1 MGNNCDLLIKMDI
14 LNPALNIYTP
24 VLGVGRPA
32 GNCSC
37 PESTRCFDQCLIPF
51 GGCRFGFCSCRVVST
66 LATAVGAELL
76 LRFWGPRSKLISSSW
91 SNTFIMGIYPNVSA
105 RIYIVMSHPY
115 KLISTFFRLAALES
129 GQSNDR
135 LPQCL
140 LILINSLRSN
150 GAHMCQ

>member
-1 MGNNCDLLIKMDI
+1 MPILRLDHQDGYIKSCFKYLYACARCKQASGELFLPGIDS
-14 LNPALNIYTP
+14 LFWP
-24 VLGVGRPA
+24 VSDTVRRVPI
-32 GNCSC
+32 
-37 PESTRCFDQCLIPF
+37 R
-51 GGCRFGFCSCRVVST
+51 FCSCRVVST

-76 LRFWGPRSKLISSSW
+76 LRFWGPRSKLLSSSW

-150 GAHMCQ
+150 GAYMCQ